1 MEVIVV
7 SQLTEVFNFDHFY
20 KFSCGRYAQVTF
32 VEKTQ
37 LKVIIHKHCY
47 LIHTWSDKASV
58 INFTLPSFHGGQLKL
73 QLQSL

>member
-1 MEVIVV
+1 MQLQGRIIKSPVNSAEVIVV

-37 LKVIIHKHCY
+37 LKVIFHKHCY
-47 LIHTWSDKASV
+47 LIHT
-58 INFTLPSFHGGQLKL
+58 
-73 QLQSL
+73 

>member
-1 MEVIVV
+1 VEVIVV
-7 SQLTEVFNFDHFY
+7 SQLTEVFNFDNFY

-58 INFTLPSFHGGQLKL
+58 IILHCHLFMGGQLKL